1 MNGPTF
7 IQFFTVYVRPVLD
20 VGILA
25 FLIYKTYQLL
35 VMTDAVYLIRGLL
48 ILLAIY
54 GISFFLKLSTVT
66 WIMNIL
72 APGLVIGL
80 AIILQPE
87 LRRIF
92 IQIGRQSIFG
102 RKSMARSSWI
112 EAAVSASVYLAERR
126 RGAIIVMTRKVGLA
140 SYIEKG
146 IPLDAIIS
154 TSLLISVFEHDNP
167 LHDGA
172 AIISQGRLAAAGCFL
187 PLSDQQEIRKT
198 FGSRHRAALGI
209 AEESDAVVLVV
220 SEETGTLSLAYDS
233 KLYYD
238 LSSEEVLERLH
249 ILFSEQNLRREGNEV
264 SNEP

>member
-1 MNGPTF
+1 MHRLL
-7 IQFFTVYVRPVLD
+7 IEFFTIYVRPVLD

-102 RKSMARSSWI
+102 KKSMARSSWI
-112 EAAVSASVYLAERR
+112 EAAVSASVYLAEKKA
-126 RGAIIVMTRKVGLA
+126 RGYHSHGPESWA
-140 SYIEKG
+140 
-146 IPLDAIIS
+146 
-154 TSLLISVFEHDNP
+154 SLLH
-167 LHDGA
+167 
-172 AIISQGRLAAAGCFL
+172 
-187 PLSDQQEIRKT
+187 
-198 FGSRHRAALGI
+198 
-209 AEESDAVVLVV
+209 
-220 SEETGTLSLAYDS
+220 
-233 KLYYD
+233 
-238 LSSEEVLERLH
+238 
-249 ILFSEQNLRREGNEV
+249 
-264 SNEP
+264 

>member
-1 MNGPTF
+1 MNAPALLDFLNTF
-7 IQFFTVYVRPVLD
+7 VRPVLD

-35 VMTDAVYLIRGLL
+35 VMTEAVYLVRGLL
-48 ILLAIY
+48 ILVAIY
-54 GISFFLKLSTVT
+54 GAAFFLNLSTVT

-72 APGLVIGL
+72 VPGLVVGL

-92 IQIGRQSIFG
+92 IQLGRQSIL
-102 RKSMARSSWI
+102 RQKSTARTSWI
-112 EAAVSASVYLAERR
+112 DAAISAATYLAGKR
-126 RGAIIVMTRKVGLA
+126 RGALIVIARKVGLS

-154 TSLLISVFEHDNP
+154 SSLLISIFEHDNP

-172 AIISQGRLAAAGCFL
+172 VIISQGRLAAAGCFL
-187 PLSDQQEIRKT
+187 PLSDQQDIRKT

-209 AEESDAVVLVV
+209 AEESDAVVLIA
-220 SEETGTLSLAYDS
+220 SEETGALSLAYDS

-238 LSSEEVLERLH
+238 LLPDEILERLR
-249 ILFSEQNLRREGNEV
+249 ILFSEHSQSSLTSEV
-264 SNEP
+264 DNEP

>member
-1 MNGPTF
+1 MSFPALLNFLT
-7 IQFFTVYVRPVLD
+7 TYVRPVLD

-35 VMTDAVYLIRGLL
+35 VMTEAVYLIRGLL
-48 ILLAIY
+48 ILVAIY
-54 GISFFLKLSTVT
+54 GAAFFLKLSTVT

-72 APGLVIGL
+72 APGLVVGL

-92 IQIGRQSIFG
+92 IQLGRQSII
-102 RKSMARSSWI
+102 RQKNAARNSWI
-112 EAAVSASVYLAERR
+112 DAAVSSLMYLSGKR
-126 RGAIIVMTRKVGLA
+126 RGALIVVARKVGL
-140 SYIEKG
+140 SSFIEKG
-146 IPLDAIIS
+146 IQIDAIIS
-154 TSLLISVFEHDNP
+154 SSLLISIFEHDNP

-187 PLSDQQEIRKT
+187 PLSDQQDIRKT

-209 AEESDAVVLVV
+209 AEESDAIVLIA
-220 SEETGTLSLAYDS
+220 SEETGALSLAYDS

-238 LSSEEVLERLH
+238 LSPDEMLERLRT
-249 ILFSEQNLRREGNEV
+249 LFSESREGSQTIEAD
-264 SNEP
+264 NEP

>member
-1 MNGPTF
+1 MNAPTL
-7 IQFFTVYVRPVLD
+7 IEFFTIYVRPVLD

-102 RKSMARSSWI
+102 KKSMARS
-112 EAAVSASVYLAERR
+112 SASVYLAEKR
-126 RGAIIVMTRKVGLA
+126 RGVIIVMARKVGLA

-220 SEETGTLSLAYDS
+220 SEETGALSLAYDS

-238 LSSEEVLERLH
+238 LSSEEILERLH

-264 SNEP
+264 ANEP